1 MLYDHKTL
9 TNQKICKPVMTG
21 KKMAQQLGIKVKSIK
36 NNKQKYFFY
45 IKTLGIYGDTVV
57 FSLTSYKKHSH
68 RILHYSICIMSLY
81 FVSS

>member
-1 MLYDHKTL
+1 
-9 TNQKICKPVMTG
+9 MTG

-57 FSLTSYKKHSH
+57 FSLTSYKKTFS
-68 RILHYSICIMSLY
+68 
-81 FVSS
+81 